1 MLYDV
6 FISYSRKDSDEAEK
20 LCQELEAAG
29 VKYWIDRNIHGSANF
44 LSEITKNIRQCK
56 VVIFIAS
63 NNSANSEW
71 TQKEILYALKREKK
85 IIPFRIGKFSF
96 DTNDE
101 LDFVFSNVQWLES
114 REQVVRDV
122 CELCGIDYDAPK
134 QKSAKVTREVEDK
147 EVQHLNGR
155 QTDDEFYSS
164 STKQRWRTSFKWVL
178 VTMCLLLFI
187 GGGAGIYEVSKT
199 KHQQQI
205 EEQIKADS
213 IRVATERAEAERI
226 AAEKAAAERD
236 AKEKTEAER
245 VAKQEAEQ
253 KAKEEA
259 AKKKAEAK
267 RLAAQ
272 KTYKVGD
279 YYYDGTKEGV
289 VFYVDATGKHGKIVS
304 LTQTKLQWCSTISW
318 QSNVHITVGATS
330 KSDGKANT
338 DKVMARNDRRNYPAF
353 VWCRNRGDE
362 WYLPARSEMA
372 ALVLHD
378 SVREKINNTLQNHG
392 ASKLLKDDYWTSTE
406 YEDKFAWYI
415 LEAKGH
421 AYYEFKSNEFYV
433 RAVAQF

>member
-6 FISYSRKDSDEAEK
+6 FISYSRKDIDEAEK

-122 CELCGIDYDAPK
+122 CELCGCDYAAPK

-205 EEQIKADS
+205 EEQIKTDS
-213 IRVATERAEAERI
+213 IKVATERAE
-226 AAEKAAAERD
+226 
-236 AKEKTEAER
+236 TE
-245 VAKQEAEQ
+245 
-253 KAKEEA
+253 
-259 AKKKAEAK
+259 
-267 RLAAQ
+267 

-279 YYYDGTKEGV
+279 YYNDGIKEGV

-304 LTQTKLQWCSTISW
+304 LTQKELPWCTEAQYDKKIEVWSTSE
-318 QSNVHITVGATS
+318 T
-330 KSDGKANT
+330 DGKANT
-338 DKVMARNDRRNYPAF
+338 DKVMARADSREYTAF
-353 VWCRNRGDE
+353 VWCRNMGKS
-362 WYLPARSEMA
+362 WYLPAIEE
-372 ALVLHD
+372 LILLLGND
-378 SVREKINNTLQNHG
+378 SVYDAVNKTLEGRG
-392 ASKLLKDDYWTSTE
+392 AKKMDKLWYWSSTE
-406 YEDKFAWYI
+406 SAIDAGFCAWSVGMRNGDTGNDSKY
-415 LEAKGH
+415 
-421 AYYEFKSNEFYV
+421 SNFCV
-433 RAVAQF
+433 RAVSAF